1 MKKRLNELESR
12 LTFQDDTIQELNKVL
27 IHQQNQIDNL
37 VSQVEQLKHYIQSM
51 EPPTMEKPSE
61 PPPHY

>member
-1 MKKRLNELESR
+1 MKNRLIELESR

-51 EPPTMEKPSE
+51 ESLTMEKPSE